1 MLHYYRHMSNN
12 EAAATVRRILRNIR
26 ISNDAGHREM
36 LAVKWVR
43 ETFSASLPNAIS
55 FVREAAQ
62 K

>member
-1 MLHYYRHMSNN
+1 MNNN